1 MTEETLDIAMIN
13 SFNVIVLD
21 YDWEDIIDGKTP
33 YFAHNMARRIP
44 SKRELENILKYFI
57 ETEDYERCAS
67 LQRYM
72 KEDLK
77 V

>member
-33 YFAHNMARRIP
+33 YFALNVARRIP

-77 V
+77 K